1 MANSICENCWIVAGD
16 MAKHL
21 WEEHGVAPSSEAQER
36 IARQKIE
43 FHESLSGLD
52 VHMEGEKKALAWG
65 GTSK

>member
-1 MANSICENCWIVAGD
+1 